1 MGAEVAV
8 SVATAACF
16 VVRCNGE
23 LGEMVDRGRGLGL
36 WLICMDFGATL
47 EVAWEVCREV
57 GNLGA

>member
-1 MGAEVAV
+1 M

-16 VVRCNGE
+16 VVRCSGE

-47 EVAWEVCREV
+47 EVAWEVCSEV
-57 GNLGA
+57 VKLGA